1 MGTTPEIRGRR
12 RKRIL
17 YLVGLALLV
26 FAGLSLISIVL
37 RAPPRSG
44 RVDLAGQQVSV
55 TIEMAPDPPKTGPIP
70 VQVSV
75 FDNQGGPALLDHV
88 AVRYGVAEQP
98 PAEAAATPV
107 APGVYRTEIEFTNVG
122 KGWIE
127 ISIRRGTARA
137 QLRFPADVRP
147 NI

>member
-1 MGTTPEIRGRR
+1 MGTSPQMRGRR
-12 RKRIL
+12 RKRAL

-98 PAEAAATPV
+98 PAETVAAAV